1 MHMTPDPTGSE
12 LMQQLT
18 QTPLFPKPHRRR
30 QTMHGNRRCIQ
41 RIFTSM
47 LLALSIIGSI
57 AIGPHTAQ
65 AQGAVNLVLTPAT
78 PTVNAGDAFAVT
90 LEAQAGAQPVALAE
104 VYLNFDPALL
114 QVTSLTAGTVLPAF
128 TGLDPNPTTFDNTLG
143 QIKHIAGTLG
153 TAPSGTFTLLTI
165 NFTAL
170 PGVSGVSP
178 LSFSST
184 FPRATLVST
193 SGLNLTGTTVA
204 GSITVQNL
212 AAAATCSPISTLEC
226 SAVPVA
232 LPFNLTW
239 AASEGGLNANG
250 GVGTGFTM
258 VDPPS
263 ARLAADNPVSNAA
276 VPGYEP
282 SKLTVAGGTLTIA
295 STKGIMFKTPV
306 AGPNNSANTN
316 SQLNALGVG
325 IDGDATTFRIETVL
339 DPPTFAGSSGAEQG
353 GIWFGLNEDNY
364 TKLVLSYLGSGNVR
378 VQLLREIAAAAGTT
392 DEINSN
398 AAPLNLTI
406 SQASVSTIR
415 LIMDLN
421 PTTNTVAASF
431 AINGGAVTNL
441 GSFTIPASFFAGVN
455 HDSDGNTAPV
465 SYAGLFATNRNGS
478 TSYNFAFDSFSI
490 VSTGNNAPVATGQSV
505 TTDEDTAKA
514 ITLAATDAD
523 SDPLVYTVVDQ
534 PTHGSLTITGPNVN
548 YTPDANYNGPDSFTF
563 KANDGTVDSNTATVN
578 ITVSAVND
586 APVAAAQSVTTDED
600 TAKAITLAAT
610 DIDGNTLVYS
620 VVDQPTH
627 GSLTITGPN
636 VTYTPDANYNGPDS
650 FTFKANDGT
659 VDSNTATVNI
669 TVSAV
674 NDAPVAAAQSV
685 TTDEDTAKA
694 ITLAA
699 TDIDGNTLVYTV
711 VDQPTH
717 GSLTITGPNV
727 TYTPDAGYN
736 GPDSFTFKANDG
748 TVDSNTATVDIT
760 VNAVND
766 LPVATDQS
774 VSTDEDTAKAITLA
788 ATDGDGDPLVYT
800 VVDQPTHGSLTITGP
815 NVTYT
820 PDAGYNGPDSF
831 TFKANDGTVD
841 SNTAT
846 VDITVGGTNDA
857 PVATGQSVSTDED
870 TAKAITLAATD
881 ADSDPLVYTV
891 VDQPTHGSLTITGP
905 NVNYTPDANYNG
917 PDSFTFKVNDGTVD
931 SNTATVNI
939 TVNAVNDTPVATGQ
953 SVTTDEDTAKSIT
966 LAATDIDGD
975 TLVYS
980 VVDQPTHGSLTITG
994 PNVTYTPDAGYN
1006 GPDSFTFK
1014 AFDGTVDSN
1023 TATVNITV
1031 NALVTFDTS
1040 LTLEPS
1046 QTPLAVGETFEIE
1059 IIARTGTQPI
1069 NGAAVFV
1076 DYDPTKLEVLAI
1088 TPGTTLEQ
1096 PLINDFAT
1104 AGQIDYAAG
1113 TLNGTVTGDV
1123 LIATVTLKAL
1133 VATPSTELSF
1143 QRTDPLRTT
1152 DLQLVGSVL
1161 GSAPATT
1168 VTILTT
1174 EVNGSVTLQGRPAKP
1189 HPSWIV
1195 PLTIAFYRTGET
1207 VPAYEFTPT
1216 TDNNGQFV
1224 VSGFLPGTYSVLV
1237 KNSHTLSNLRQ
1248 ITIVAGPNQLDLGT
1262 LREGD
1267 VNDDNEINLA
1277 DFSALVPTFGKAVG
1291 AVGYDSRADFNH
1303 DGNVTIADFSLLSAN
1318 YGLIGDNLNTVVVAA
1333 AEVDLAPAT
1342 ATLSL
1347 SPERTVVSA
1356 GEEFEVQLLV
1366 SGNGSLEAVAAL
1378 VSFDPAI
1385 LEAVGVVAGS
1395 DLPIELVNSLD
1406 NTQGLIHY
1414 EAGSLGS
1421 VNATSDLVVATL
1433 RFRARAASADAT
1445 LTLTAEGENA
1455 SGVYKTGVNILSTA
1469 DGATVVIDATAPT
1482 GGSGNHHIFLPAI
1495 Q

>member
-1 MHMTPDPTGSE
+1 
-12 LMQQLT
+12 MQQLT

-548 YTPDANYNGPDSFTF
+548 
-563 KANDGTVDSNTATVN
+563 
-578 ITVSAVND
+578 
-586 APVAAAQSVTTDED
+586 
-600 TAKAITLAAT
+600 
-610 DIDGNTLVYS
+610 
-620 VVDQPTH
+620 
-627 GSLTITGPN
+627 
-636 VTYTPDANYNGPDS
+636 YTPDANYNGPDS